1 MRRKRRNHSASFKAK
16 VAVAA
21 ARRFRHF
28 LNGRFAPS
36 RIEVEVPL
44 LHDLGDGRSMRGFV
58 DLLAE
63 TPAGWLIVDHK
74 SSPRRKSAWCDEAL
88 QHAGQLEATMMRWWR
103 PAAT

>member
-1 MRRKRRNHSASFKAK
+1 MAVTGTGAVKRAEAILAGHRVDGDLNAAD
-16 VAVAA
+16 AVAA

-74 SSPRRKSAWCDEAL
+74 SSPRRKSA
-88 QHAGQLEATMMRWWR
+88 
-103 PAAT
+103 